1 MILNVVLLIIGF
13 FTCGREFGAKNC
25 LYKHYAST
33 VSGAFEK
40 DFPGFFYSMTDS
52 QELDV
57 LCYILVVASDLQF
70 CSIEMPLLADWILW
84 QRS

>member
-1 MILNVVLLIIGF
+1 MRSGI
-13 FTCGREFGAKNC
+13 RSKNC

-33 VSGAFEK
+33 VSGAFRK
-40 DFPGFFYSMTDS
+40 DFFPDFYSMTDS

-70 CSIEMPLLADWILW
+70 CSIEMPLLADWILLPK
-84 QRS
+84 S